1 MKRAVVNY
9 EQRIYNDTD
18 NSIFRVLVYWD
29 NMMIWD
35 TPYYHEY
42 PAEDILERLKELIKT
57 DKIKKVFLH
66 IDQYHNDVYFN
77 ELIKNLKKEGVEVEV
92 YNWGRS

>member
-1 MKRAVVNY
+1 MKTAVVNY
-9 EQRIYNDTD
+9 EHRFYNDTD

-42 PAEDILERLKELIKT
+42 PAEAILEHLKELIKT
-57 DKIKKVFLH
+57 NKIKKVFLH
-66 IDQYHNDVYFN
+66 IDQYHTDTYYN
-77 ELIKNLKKEGVEVEV
+77 ELIDNLKKEGVEVEV
-92 YNWGRS
+92 SKWGRS